1 MRATQGREMTREN
14 KLALVVGFGLLLFVG
29 ILVSD
34 HLSAAQ
40 RREGNGLGL
49 AQRGEERPMRAVSI
63 APLPVANAVVTTADG
78 ASLPQPP
85 AEGAEV
91 RPVSSRPTQEIV
103 MGEPAR
109 DQVAVATS
117 QRKQESEPG
126 VRLHPVAKGETI
138 ASICRAEYGD
148 ATLADA
154 LLRYNAKSIPDPR
167 RIRAG
172 TTIRIPG
179 KDTLRGGGRAVAAS
193 PEVAIEAGDATLARE
208 PATRSTTIEVTE
220 GGSGAQTAYTVREGD
235 TLSSIAGKLLGS
247 RARWQ
252 EIAAAN
258 RATLPDPAELR
269 PGMVLKVPA
278 RR

>member
-63 APLPVANAVVTTADG
+63 APLPVANALVSEAEATT
-78 ASLPQPP
+78 LPQPP
-85 AEGAEV
+85 VPGAEV

-103 MGEPAR
+103 MGEPAHR
-109 DQVAVATS
+109 EVTVAAS
-117 QRKQESEPG
+117 PRKQESEPG
-126 VRLHPVAKGETI
+126 VRLHPVARGETI
-138 ASICRAEYGD
+138 TSICRAEYGD

-154 LLRYNAKSIPDPR
+154 LLRYNAKAIPDPR

-179 KDTLRGGGRAVAAS
+179 KDALRGNGRAVAVS

-208 PATRSTTIEVTE
+208 PATRSTAIDVIE

-235 TLSSIAGKLLGS
+235 TLSGIAGKLLGS

-258 RATLPDPAELR
+258 RDTLTDPAALR
-269 PGMVLKVPA
+269 PGMILKVPA